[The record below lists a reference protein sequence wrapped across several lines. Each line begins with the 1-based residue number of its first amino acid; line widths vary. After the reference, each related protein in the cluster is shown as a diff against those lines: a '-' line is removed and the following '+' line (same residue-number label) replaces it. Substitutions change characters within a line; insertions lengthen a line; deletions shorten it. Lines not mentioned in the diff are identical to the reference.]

1 MSKKKDVTGYT
12 IDYTANTITMNY
24 KFAAAAAKYGTEE
37 YDILKAVQ
45 ADYPQMMVV
54 VKAGRTIKT
63 ARPTKRLT
71 YKNMEKYIRTYS
83 NADELLDMFQIVKG
97 RSLAAASPYK
107 YVRDWFTAQFP
118 NYKIAT
124 DFGGAGAY
132 VPPVEPPNIDN
143 YKKKPQEAA

>member
-12 IDYTANTITMNY
+12 IDYTTKTIIINY
-24 KFAAAAAKYGTEE
+24 KFKMASSQHGTKE
-37 YDILKAVQ
+37 YDILKAIQ

-54 VKAGRTIKT
+54 VKAGRTIRT
-63 ARPTKRLT
+63 ARSTKRLT
-71 YKNMEKYIRTYS
+71 YKNMEKYMRTYS

-132 VPPVEPPNIDN
+132 VPTVEPPNIDN
-143 YKKKPQEAA
+143 YKKPQEAA